1 MRNDEED
8 EHKNMQKWNFMFK
21 SDAPF
26 HNLQDR
32 QEYIFKTEEHFP
44 SAAAPAPSNII
55 YIKIHKKQ
63 FIVNLKK

>member
-1 MRNDEED
+1 
-8 EHKNMQKWNFMFK
+8 MFK